1 MAASSSVIELDRKP
15 NGMIGT
21 VQSGIAQ
28 PVSQTLKNKEKF
40 KSNNESTSIDD
51 DTDDELEMMKHGSSQ
66 KDSEDSTKDLSFTL
80 PKPLNLKHA
89 KVGTRLT

>member
-40 KSNNESTSIDD
+40 KSNNESTSII
-51 DTDDELEMMKHGSSQ
+51 
-66 KDSEDSTKDLSFTL
+66 
-80 PKPLNLKHA
+80 
-89 KVGTRLT
+89 GTQG